1 MTNGPA
7 TPKSFQNTW
16 VRSLAIR
23 LPPLALAVDDAMI
36 ALAER
41 AASLL
46 HAPQPPPLLHAAA
59 EVAALSPVPVQQNAV
74 SIALLKSC
82 SWCWD

>member
-36 ALAER
+36 AFAER

-46 HAPQPPPLLHAAA
+46 SAPQPPPLVHAAT
-59 EVAALSPVPVQQNAV
+59 ELAALSPVPVQPYAV
-74 SIALLKSC
+74 SVALLNVVGG
-82 SWCWD
+82 WWD